1 MSDKDFLQWI
11 HSRLEHVHGENPN
24 YDYMHWLQKI
34 IDSYQDIE
42 SHKADAD
49 SLNALF
55 DMQHGRVREA
65 EQLWR
70 DNNPGNEMVMPD
82 LGKLVQWLMDDREKY
97 KADAD
102 RLAEVMKDFAEY
114 GTRHDLNPTTRFG
127 MKEQYRLMWAIDRFR
142 SMDNYV
148 KDIARAALAAHEAQS

>member
-1 MSDKDFLQWI
+1 MTDTAI
-11 HSRLEHVHGENPN
+11 LEQMGR
-24 YDYMHWLQKI
+24 DI
-34 IDSYQDIE
+34 IE
-42 SHKADAD
+42 
-49 SLNALF
+49 LT
-55 DMQHGRVREA
+55 E
-65 EQLWR
+65 ER
-70 DNNPGNEMVMPD
+70 D
-82 LGKLVQWLMDDREKY
+82 KY

-127 MKEQYRLMWAIDRFR
+127 MKEQDRLMWAIDCFR